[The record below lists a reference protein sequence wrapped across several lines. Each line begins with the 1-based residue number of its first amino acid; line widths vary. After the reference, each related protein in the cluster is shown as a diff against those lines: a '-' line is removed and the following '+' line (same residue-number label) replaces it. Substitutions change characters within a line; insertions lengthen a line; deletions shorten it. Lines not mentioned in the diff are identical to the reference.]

1 MSDGTLSLADGR
13 TLAYA
18 QWGDPNGSPVF
29 ALHGTPGTRLNRP
42 PDDESVTAT
51 GARLITYDRPG
62 YGLSSRHAGRTIADC
77 VPDVVALAD
86 HLGLDTF
93 AVQGGSGGGPHAL
106 AVAAALPERVTRVA
120 CIVGVAPFDALGE
133 QWFDGMDPANVT
145 EFGWAVAGVDVLLP
159 ELQREQAEMERRV
172 AADPTTILGDFELP
186 EADRAILARPEI
198 QELIRIVVIEQG
210 RTGVWGWVDDD
221 LAMIRPWGFDP
232 ASITVPAAVWWGAE
246 DVLVPEAHGAWLARA
261 VPTALPRRNESGG
274 HQADPEVEIVEA
286 LRWLVDGTA
295 WSQ

>member
-1 MSDGTLSLADGR
+1 
-13 TLAYA
+13 
-18 QWGDPNGSPVF
+18 
-29 ALHGTPGTRLNRP
+29 
-42 PDDESVTAT
+42 
-51 GARLITYDRPG
+51 
-62 YGLSSRHAGRTIADC
+62 
-77 VPDVVALAD
+77 
-86 HLGLDTF
+86 
-93 AVQGGSGGGPHAL
+93 
-106 AVAAALPERVTRVA
+106 
-120 CIVGVAPFDALGE
+120 
-133 QWFDGMDPANVT
+133 
-145 EFGWAVAGVDVLLP
+145 LP

-295 WSQ
+295 WS